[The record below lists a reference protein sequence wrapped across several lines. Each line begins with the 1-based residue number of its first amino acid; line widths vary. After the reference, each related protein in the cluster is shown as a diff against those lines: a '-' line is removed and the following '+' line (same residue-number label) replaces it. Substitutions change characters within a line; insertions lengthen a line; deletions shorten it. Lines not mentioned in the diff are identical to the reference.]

1 MTTGPN
7 ETAMPK
13 DKNARHLR
21 KVRQERVRKK
31 VSGTPERPRLSV
43 FRSLK
48 HIYAQVIDDTTGRT
62 IAAASSQEAAGNV
75 GGETSATKTD
85 VSNAVGKALAE
96 RALAAGVSRVVFDR
110 GGCKYHGRVKALA
123 DGSRE
128 GGLQF

>member
-1 MTTGPN
+1 
-7 ETAMPK
+7 MPK

-21 KVRQERVRKK
+21 RVRQARVRKK

-62 IAAASSQEAAGNV
+62 IAAASSQEALKSNAEAVSG
-75 GGETSATKTD
+75 TKTD
-85 VSNAVGKALAE
+85 VSAAVGKALAD
-96 RALAAGVSRVVFDR
+96 RALAAGVTRVVFDR

>member
-1 MTTGPN
+1 
-7 ETAMPK
+7 MPK

-21 KVRQERVRKK
+21 RVRQARVRKK

-62 IAAASSQEAAGNV
+62 IVAASSQETLNATA
-75 GGETSATKTD
+75 EASSDTKTD
-85 VSNAVGKALAE
+85 VSSAVGKALAE
-96 RALAAGVSRVVFDR
+96 RALAAGVTRVVFDR

>member
-1 MTTGPN
+1 
-7 ETAMPK
+7 MPK
-13 DKNARHLR
+13 DKNAKYLR
-21 KVRQERVRKK
+21 RVRQTRVRKK

-62 IAAASSQEAAGNV
+62 IAAASSQEALKGNDEASS
-75 GGETSATKTD
+75 GPKTD
-85 VSNAVGKALAE
+85 VSAAVGKALAE
-96 RALAAGVSRVVFDR
+96 RAKAVGVTRVVFDR

-128 GGLQF
+128 GGLEF

>member
-1 MTTGPN
+1 
-7 ETAMPK
+7 MPK

-21 KVRQERVRKK
+21 RVRQARVRKK
-31 VSGTPERPRLSV
+31 VTGTPDRPRLSV

-62 IAAASSQEAAGNV
+62 IVAASSQEAVKGNAEAEAG
-75 GGETSATKTD
+75 TKTD
-85 VSNAVGKALAE
+85 VSAVVGKALAE
-96 RALAAGVSRVVFDR
+96 RALAAGVKQVVFDR

>member
-1 MTTGPN
+1 
-7 ETAMPK
+7 MPK

-21 KVRQERVRKK
+21 KVRQARVRKK

-62 IAAASSQEAAGNV
+62 IAAASSQEALESGSDAVSG
-75 GGETSATKTD
+75 TKTD
-85 VSNAVGKALAE
+85 VSAAVGKALAG
-96 RALAAGVSRVVFDR
+96 RALAAGVTRVVFDR

>member
-1 MTTGPN
+1 
-7 ETAMPK
+7 MPK

-21 KVRQERVRKK
+21 RVRQVRVRKK
-31 VSGTPERPRLSV
+31 VSGTPDRPRLSV

-48 HIYAQVIDDTTGRT
+48 HIYAQVIDDTTGHT
-62 IAAASSQEAAGNV
+62 IAAASSQEALKSDSDAASG
-75 GGETSATKTD
+75 TKTE
-85 VSNAVGKALAE
+85 VSAAVGKALAD
-96 RALAAGVSRVVFDR
+96 RALAAGVTRVVFDR